1 MTSGLVRMEEEDS
14 LPPFIIP
21 NSGPIRGEEE
31 SEVFFR
37 ISEAKERMRMID

>member
-1 MTSGLVRMEEEDS
+1 MEEEDH
-14 LPPFIIP
+14 LHPFT
-21 NSGPIRGEEE
+21 IRGLIRGDGE

>member
-1 MTSGLVRMEEEDS
+1 MIDSGLEGMDEDH
-14 LPPFIIP
+14 LPPFT
-21 NSGPIRGEEE
+21 IRGLIRGDGE

>member
-31 SEVFFR
+31 SEVFF
-37 ISEAKERMRMID
+37 SMSAAKERMRMIH

>member
-1 MTSGLVRMEEEDS
+1 MIDIGLDRMGEEDH
-14 LPPFIIP
+14 LPPLT
-21 NSGPIRGEEE
+21 IRGDGE